1 MTSTA
6 VTTTIDAVRAG
17 LVLAALGGV
26 AGTSAPLFVLEAGCE
41 GHRVGEHLAAAGH
54 RVLGIDPDPL
64 VLAARRQE
72 GRARYR
78 LADATTH
85 TGSERFDVVLWTRAT
100 DVDEQRW
107 AQTVANLATLVDLGG
122 LLVVGDDARPSARYV
137 EQAAG
142 LVSRGTRGPDAAG
155 PGATLHLLERTW

>member
-1 MTSTA
+1 MTGTA
-6 VTTTIDAVRAG
+6 ATTATDAVRAG
-17 LVLAALGGV
+17 LVLAALGGE
-26 AGTSAPLFVLEAGCE
+26 AGTSAPLFLLEAGCE

-64 VLAARRQE
+64 VLAARRRD

-78 LADATTH
+78 LADPATH
-85 TGSERFDVVLWTRAT
+85 AGSDRFDAVLWTLAT
-100 DVDEQRW
+100 HADEERW
-107 AQTVANLATLVDLGG
+107 ARTVANLATLVDLGG
-122 LLVVGDDARPSARYV
+122 LLVVGDDARLAGAYV

-155 PGATLHLLERTW
+155 SGATLHLLERTW